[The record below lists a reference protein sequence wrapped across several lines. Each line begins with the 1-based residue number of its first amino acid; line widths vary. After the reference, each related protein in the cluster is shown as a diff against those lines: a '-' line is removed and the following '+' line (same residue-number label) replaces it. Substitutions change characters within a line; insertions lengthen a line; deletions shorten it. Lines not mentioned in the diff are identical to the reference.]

1 MTGDRRFVI
10 VQTAFPG
17 DVVLTLPLAQA
28 LKKHLPDSYVGFVAT
43 PQAAELL
50 RNHPAISEILVYD
63 KRGRDRG
70 ARGIRD
76 CARRL
81 REKNFDAALVPHRS
95 IRSALAVRFAR
106 IPRRV
111 GFSTSA
117 GRVFFSEVVR
127 YDPGSSEISRNLSL
141 LGPFGIGLLE
151 PESPSLYPGS
161 SDMATVDSLV
171 RAWHEGR
178 GDAGRRVALAP
189 GSVWAT
195 KRWPAAHFQGL
206 AKLLVGAGYA
216 LVLVGGEEDRTLCDQ
231 IAEAAG
237 PLKALNAAGSLTL
250 LQSAELLRRCEILVT
265 NDSAP
270 MHLASAMRVPV
281 LALFGPT
288 VPSFGF
294 APSGPRDVVVEK
306 NGLLCRPCSRHGGTK
321 CPIGTFECMIG
332 IPPVEVFRVV
342 ESILGPTT
350 TL

>member
-43 PQAAELL
+43 PQAAGLL
-50 RNHPAISEILVYD
+50 MNHPDISEILVFD

-70 ARGIRD
+70 AGGIRD

-81 REKNFDAALVPHRS
+81 RERNIDAALVPHRS
-95 IRSALAVRFAR
+95 LRSALAVRFAR
-106 IPRRV
+106 IPRRI

-117 GRVFFSEVVR
+117 GRAFYSEVVR
-127 YDPGSSEISRNLSL
+127 YDPESSEISRNLSL
-141 LGPFGIGLLE
+141 LGPFGFGALE
-151 PESPSLYPGS
+151 PETPSLYPGA
-161 SDMATVDSLV
+161 SDMATVDSLI
-171 RAWHEGR
+171 RAWHNGN
-178 GDAGRRVALAP
+178 GVAGRWVALAP

-195 KRWPAAHFQGL
+195 KRWPAAHFRGL
-206 AKLLVGAGYA
+206 VKLLVGAGYA
-216 LVLVGGEEDRTLCDQ
+216 IVLVGGEEDHALCDQ
-231 IAEAAG
+231 IAGAAG
-237 PLKALNAAGSLTL
+237 PRKALNAAGSLTL
-250 LQSAELLRRCEILVT
+250 LQSAELIRRSDILVT

-294 APSGPRDVVVEK
+294 APSGPRDVVVER
-306 NGLLCRPCSRHGGTK
+306 NGLLCRPCSIHGGTK

-332 IPPVEVFRVV
+332 ISPAEVFRVV

-350 TL
+350 MP